1 MNSNYPAQP
10 TAQGLASLGRNQDTM
25 LMHVTPNEVAGL
37 QQLAMAQGGSLT
49 INPHTGLPEAGFF
62 NDLIGFAAPIAAG
75 FALGPGGFGLFTG
88 ANAALYSGLAV
99 GGLTALASGD
109 IMKGLGAGLG
119 AYGGAGL
126 GGNLAGYGAEI
137 AKTPTIAPITEAV
150 APGVTG
156 GSTAGLSTLG
166 EAGVNAPTSLFSN
179 TVASVPDVGSTAFF
193 KGTPSTAAELAS
205 NTGGGSFLGKSITPP
220 SGFDNVKTGVG
231 NILSPEKGS
240 LSYTDYL
247 KGQDKSLWPDVMTVG
262 APFAQAALNQPIPT
276 IPYET
281 ESYDYGG
288 PYVPSDRRVS
298 MPTAAERKDLGS
310 KEYLYFDPTNPVP
323 GYRSV
328 NQYADG
334 GEVEYEDNPIGYA
347 HGGIVQYADNNIGY
361 AEGGDIPS
369 VNDAT
374 SVPTTS
380 EQDYKFKSLS
390 SDIPSTM
397 HEQAL
402 ADWEQ
407 KVKDAMG
414 PFGGGKGGGKGG
426 SVNTFFG
433 GNQNVPPGHLGVFQ
447 QLYGRLG
454 RSKAD
459 VEAMVGPKPVWDPT
473 NPMSNVPD
481 IPTVAA
487 ASGGYLSYAD
497 GGEIPTIPNMGE
509 SNYGINQLG
518 GIAGT
523 SNRDLMLNNIN
534 SSGINPLIAK
544 LLESVLQNNPS
555 AFAEDATPTPTP
567 SVNAGPKYMPE
578 ATQASIA
585 SPMAREQ
592 KQFTDIPKVNAAT
605 GGIIGLTQ
613 GGKSTPG
620 GYLDGKGDGMSD
632 SIHATIANKQPAR
645 LADGEF
651 VVPADVVSH
660 IGNGSSK
667 AGAKR
672 LYSMMSKVRTART
685 GSAKQ
690 GKQINP
696 NKYLPA

>member
-37 QQLAMAQGGSLT
+37 QNLAMAQGGSLT

-62 NDLIGFAAPIAAG
+62 DDVLGFAAPIAAG

-126 GGNLAGYGAEI
+126 GGKVASYGTEI
-137 AKTPTIAPITEAV
+137 AKTPTIAPIKEAV
-150 APGVTG
+150 APGITSAAEGAANMGNIGMPNTFNTG
-156 GSTAGLSTLG
+156 AAFT
-166 EAGVNAPTSLFSN
+166 N
-179 TVASVPDVGSTAFF
+179 TVAPVPDFGSTAFF
-193 KGTPSTAAELAS
+193 KGAPSSTAQLAS
-205 NTGGGSFLGKSITPP
+205 NTGGGYFPGKAITPP
-220 SGFDNVKTGVG
+220 SGFDNFKTGVG
-231 NILSPEKGS
+231 NIFSPKEGT

-247 KGQDKSLWPDVMTVG
+247 EKTNQSILPDLLTVG
-262 APFAQAALNQPIPT
+262 APFAQASLNQPAPQLNAYQ
-276 IPYET
+276 PEKS
-281 ESYDYGG
+281 EYGG

-298 MPTAAERKDLGS
+298 MPTDEEKRTLGS
-310 KEYLYFDPTNPVP
+310 KEYRYFNPTNPVP

-328 NQYADG
+328 NQYAYG
-334 GEVEYEDNPIGYA
+334 GEVEYQDNPIS
-347 HGGIVQYADNNIGY
+347 YAD
-361 AEGGDIPS
+361 GGDIPS

-380 EQDYKFKSLS
+380 EQDYEFKNLT

-397 HEQAL
+397 YEQAL
-402 ADWEQ
+402 AEWEK
-407 KVKDAMG
+407 KVNDAMG
-414 PFGGGKGGGKGG
+414 PKRASDALFGKGGGMGRTGG
-426 SVNTFFG
+426 FG
-433 GNQNVPPGHLGVFQ
+433 DSMSPFNG
-447 QLYGRLG
+447 GRFPNSLLG
-454 RSKAD
+454 RSRISRAQA
-459 VEAMVGPKPVWDPT
+459 EAMAGAKPVWDPT
-473 NPMSNVPD
+473 NPMSNSPD

-487 ASGGYLSYAD
+487 ASGGYLSYAN
-497 GGEIPTIPNMGE
+497 GGEIPTIPNVSE
-509 SNYGINQLG
+509 PNYGINQLG
-518 GIAGT
+518 NIEGT
-523 SNRDLMLNNIN
+523 NNRDLFLNN
-534 SSGINPLIAK
+534 GDINPLVAK
-544 LLESVLQNNPS
+544 LLEGVLQDKPRM
-555 AFAEDATPTPTP
+555 FANDDAPTP
-567 SVNAGPKYMPE
+567 SVNEAPKYMPE

-605 GGIIGLTQ
+605 GGIIALSR
-613 GGKSTPG
+613 GGKPTPG
-620 GYLDGKGDGMSD
+620 GYLDGQGDGMSD

-672 LYSMMSKVRTART
+672 LYSMMSKIRQART
-685 GSAKQ
+685 GTAKQ